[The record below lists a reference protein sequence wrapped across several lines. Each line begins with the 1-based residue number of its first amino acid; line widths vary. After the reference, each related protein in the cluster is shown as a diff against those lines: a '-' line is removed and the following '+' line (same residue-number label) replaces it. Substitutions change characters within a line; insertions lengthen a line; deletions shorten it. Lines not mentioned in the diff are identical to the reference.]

1 MAEVSEHCQD
11 VVHNVLLHRKHEEE
25 YQLLLDD
32 IHSAIQPI
40 LHQHQLENC
49 LDRHLSVHL
58 LGCMLGKHAM
68 GSSCLMNQQMI
79 EVRQMVWGFLE
90 IEVKE
95 VSVVQF
101 LEQGLVH
108 RLRRQTME
116 AGLVVVLGL
125 GLKDWE
131 QEERLERVY

>member
-1 MAEVSEHCQD
+1 
-11 VVHNVLLHRKHEEE
+11 
-25 YQLLLDD
+25 
-32 IHSAIQPI
+32 
-40 LHQHQLENC
+40 
-49 LDRHLSVHL
+49 
-58 LGCMLGKHAM
+58 
-68 GSSCLMNQQMI
+68 MNQQTI

-131 QEERLERVY
+131 QEERLERVYLGRKTHQR